1 MEALSQNG
9 RAFFMLAIFLRRLRY
24 VHIKDIGVSPLG
36 CIVIVHPCPTRLG
49 IEQRVAVHHFCVS
62 TQHLFNVQKIIVM
75 NENLILTKDSVPAD
89 IERYFRGVLAL
100 DQQDKVFSV
109 NLDDVWRLAYNRKD
123 AAVRALK
130 ANFIEN
136 VDYLTLPQN
145 VERSEDGT
153 FISGRTDYY
162 LTSACLE
169 YFVARKVRPVFEVY
183 RRVFHHAVAQV
194 NQQPSLQE
202 QIQAKL
208 AFADWSAKFLN
219 LNEASKL
226 GIAQKIG
233 KIVGLDDAL
242 PQSVNAGTEKPITH
256 AATDLLKSH
265 NVGISAQA
273 FNRML
278 ELKGVVKHAT
288 RPGKRGKVHS
298 WYVITPAFDKYGQN
312 QQDPKFQQQTQ
323 IRWYDAT
330 FMELLTIVGLNSQT
344 SLNLN

>member
-1 MEALSQNG
+1 
-9 RAFFMLAIFLRRLRY
+9 
-24 VHIKDIGVSPLG
+24 
-36 CIVIVHPCPTRLG
+36 
-49 IEQRVAVHHFCVS
+49 
-62 TQHLFNVQKIIVM
+62 M
-75 NENLILTKDSVPAD
+75 NENLVLTKDSNPSD

-109 NLDDVWRLAYNRKD
+109 NLNDVWQLCYAEKSK
-123 AAVRALK
+123 AVRALK

-136 VDYLTLPQN
+136 VDFLPIAQN
-145 VERSEDGT
+145 GKRSKDGR
-153 FISGRTDYY
+153 FNGGGYDYY

-194 NQQPSLQE
+194 QQPSLQE
-202 QIQAKL
+202 QIQANL
-208 AFADWSAKFLN
+208 TFADWAIKTLN
-219 LNEASKL
+219 INEASKL
-226 GIAQKIG
+226 GWAKKISD
-233 KIVGLDDAL
+233 KFGLAAELPDA
-242 PQSVNAGTEKPITH
+242 VNAGTEKPITH

-288 RPGKRGKVHS
+288 RPGKHGKVHS

-330 FMELLTIVGLNSQT
+330 FNELLTIVGLNRQT
-344 SLNLN
+344 LLNLK

>member
-1 MEALSQNG
+1 MNG
-9 RAFFMLAIFLRRLRY
+9 
-24 VHIKDIGVSPLG
+24 
-36 CIVIVHPCPTRLG
+36 
-49 IEQRVAVHHFCVS
+49 
-62 TQHLFNVQKIIVM
+62 
-75 NENLILTKDSVPAD
+75 NLILTKDSVPAD

-153 FISGRTDYY
+153 FISGGTDYY

-194 NQQPSLQE
+194 QQQPSLQE

-219 LNEASKL
+219 LNDASKL

-233 KIVGLDDAL
+233 KMVGLDDAL

-256 AATDLLKSH
+256 AATDLLKQH

>member
-1 MEALSQNG
+1 
-9 RAFFMLAIFLRRLRY
+9 
-24 VHIKDIGVSPLG
+24 
-36 CIVIVHPCPTRLG
+36 
-49 IEQRVAVHHFCVS
+49 
-62 TQHLFNVQKIIVM
+62 M
-75 NENLILTKDSVPAD
+75 NESLILTKESVPSD

-109 NLDDVWRLAYNRKD
+109 NLDDVWQLAYSRKD
-123 AAVRALK
+123 NAVRALK
-130 ANFIEN
+130 ANFMEN
-136 VDYLTLPQN
+136 VDYIAIQKSENSSLPQN
-145 VERSEDGT
+145 AEQDWGGNNKV
-153 FISGRTDYY
+153 DYHI
-162 LTSACLE
+162 TSACLE

-194 NQQPSLQE
+194 QQPSLQE

-208 AFADWSAKFLN
+208 VFADWSAKFLN
-219 LNEASKL
+219 LNDASKL

-233 KIVGLDDAL
+233 KMVGLDDTL
-242 PQSVNAGTEKPITH
+242 PHSVNAGTEKPITH

-312 QQDPKFQQQTQ
+312 QQDPRFQQQTQ

>member
-1 MEALSQNG
+1 MDAVKVFTHPVFGQVRVIDDNASGELLFCANDVTNALGYSNG
-9 RAFFMLAIFLRRLRY
+9 RDAISRH
-24 VHIKDIGVSPLG
+24 VDIRDVAKHDMGVVTG
-36 CIVIVHPCPTRLG
+36 
-49 IEQRVAVHHFCVS
+49 
-62 TQHLFNVQKIIVM
+62 K
-75 NENLILTKDSVPAD
+75 
-89 IERYFRGVLAL
+89 
-100 DQQDKVFSV
+100 
-109 NLDDVWRLAYNRKD
+109 
-123 AAVRALK
+123 K
-130 ANFIEN
+130 A
-136 VDYLTLPQN
+136 
-145 VERSEDGT
+145 DGT
-153 FISGRTDYY
+153 DAYQAVVTTFINESGVYSLIFSSKQERAKEFKHWV
-162 LTSACLE
+162 TSEVLPSI
-169 YFVARKVRPVFEVY
+169 RKTGQYNANVSS
-183 RRVFHHAVAQV
+183 ATL
-194 NQQPSLQE
+194 NE
-202 QIQAKL
+202 QLQAKL

-233 KIVGLDDAL
+233 KMVGLDDAL

-323 IRWYDAT
+323 IRWYDNL
-330 FMELLTIVGLNSQT
+330 FSELLTIVGLNKQI
-344 SLNLN
+344 SLNL

>member
-1 MEALSQNG
+1 MDAVKVFTHPVFGQVRVIDDNASGELLFCANDVTHALEYANG
-9 RAFFMLAIFLRRLRY
+9 RKAVADHVDSR
-24 VHIKDIGVSPLG
+24 DILKRDMGVVTG
-36 CIVIVHPCPTRLG
+36 
-49 IEQRVAVHHFCVS
+49 
-62 TQHLFNVQKIIVM
+62 K
-75 NENLILTKDSVPAD
+75 
-89 IERYFRGVLAL
+89 
-100 DQQDKVFSV
+100 
-109 NLDDVWRLAYNRKD
+109 
-123 AAVRALK
+123 K
-130 ANFIEN
+130 A
-136 VDYLTLPQN
+136 
-145 VERSEDGT
+145 DGT
-153 FISGRTDYY
+153 DAYQTVITTFINESGVYSLIFSSKQERAKEFKHWV
-162 LTSACLE
+162 TSEVLPSI
-169 YFVARKVRPVFEVY
+169 RKTGQYSANE
-183 RRVFHHAVAQV
+183 ASTTL
-194 NQQPSLQE
+194 NELL
-202 QIQAKL
+202 QAKL

-219 LNEASKL
+219 LNDASKL

-233 KIVGLDDAL
+233 KMVGLDDAL

-256 AATDLLKSH
+256 AATDLLKQH

>member
-1 MEALSQNG
+1 
-9 RAFFMLAIFLRRLRY
+9 
-24 VHIKDIGVSPLG
+24 
-36 CIVIVHPCPTRLG
+36 
-49 IEQRVAVHHFCVS
+49 
-62 TQHLFNVQKIIVM
+62 M
-75 NENLILTKDSVPAD
+75 NENLILTKDSVPSD

-109 NLDDVWRLAYNRKD
+109 NLDDVWQLAYSRKD
-123 AAVRALK
+123 NAVRALK
-130 ANFIEN
+130 ANFMEN
-136 VDYLTLPQN
+136 VDYIAIQKSENSSLPQN
-145 VERSEDGT
+145 AEQDWGGNNKV
-153 FISGRTDYY
+153 DYY
-162 LTSACLE
+162 ITSACLE

-194 NQQPSLQE
+194 QQQPSLQE
-202 QIQAKL
+202 QVQAKL

-219 LNEASKL
+219 LNDASKL

-233 KIVGLDDAL
+233 KMVGLDDAL
-242 PQSVNAGTEKPITH
+242 PQSINAGTEKPITH

-278 ELKGVVKHAT
+278 EIKGVVKHAT
-288 RPGKRGKVHS
+288 RPGKHGKVHN

-323 IRWYDAT
+323 IRWYDNL
-330 FMELLTIVGLNSQT
+330 FNELLTIVGLNRQT
-344 SLNLN
+344 SLNI

>member
-1 MEALSQNG
+1 MDAVKVFTHPVFGQVRVIDDNASGELLFCANDVTNALGYSNG
-9 RAFFMLAIFLRRLRY
+9 RDAISRH
-24 VHIKDIGVSPLG
+24 VDIRDVVKHDMGVVTG
-36 CIVIVHPCPTRLG
+36 
-49 IEQRVAVHHFCVS
+49 
-62 TQHLFNVQKIIVM
+62 K
-75 NENLILTKDSVPAD
+75 
-89 IERYFRGVLAL
+89 
-100 DQQDKVFSV
+100 
-109 NLDDVWRLAYNRKD
+109 
-123 AAVRALK
+123 K
-130 ANFIEN
+130 A
-136 VDYLTLPQN
+136 
-145 VERSEDGT
+145 DGT
-153 FISGRTDYY
+153 DAYQTVITTFINESGVYSLIFSSKQERAKEFKHWV
-162 LTSACLE
+162 TSEVLPSI
-169 YFVARKVRPVFEVY
+169 RKTGQYNANVSS
-183 RRVFHHAVAQV
+183 ATL
-194 NQQPSLQE
+194 NE
-202 QIQAKL
+202 QLQAKL

-219 LNEASKL
+219 LNDASKL

-233 KIVGLDDAL
+233 KMVGLDDAL

-288 RPGKRGKVHS
+288 RPGKKGKVHS

>member
-1 MEALSQNG
+1 MNTNVILS
-9 RAFFMLAIFLRRLRY
+9 
-24 VHIKDIGVSPLG
+24 
-36 CIVIVHPCPTRLG
+36 
-49 IEQRVAVHHFCVS
+49 
-62 TQHLFNVQKIIVM
+62 
-75 NENLILTKDSVPAD
+75 KDSNPSD
-89 IERYFRGVLAL
+89 IERYFRSVLAL

-109 NLDDVWRLAYNRKD
+109 NLDDVWQLVYSRKD
-123 AAVRALK
+123 NAVRALK
-130 ANFIEN
+130 ANFMEN
-136 VDYLTLPQN
+136 VDYIAIQKSENSSLPQN
-145 VERSEDGT
+145 AEQDWGGNNKV
-153 FISGRTDYY
+153 DYY
-162 LTSACLE
+162 ITSACLE

-194 NQQPSLQE
+194 QQQPSLQE

-208 AFADWSAKFLN
+208 VFADWSAKFLN
-219 LNEASKL
+219 LNDASKL

-233 KIVGLDDAL
+233 KMVGLDDAL

>member
-1 MEALSQNG
+1 
-9 RAFFMLAIFLRRLRY
+9 
-24 VHIKDIGVSPLG
+24 
-36 CIVIVHPCPTRLG
+36 
-49 IEQRVAVHHFCVS
+49 
-62 TQHLFNVQKIIVM
+62 M
-75 NENLILTKDSVPAD
+75 NENLILTKDSVPSD

-109 NLDDVWRLAYNRKD
+109 NLDDVWQLAYSRKD
-123 AAVRALK
+123 NAVRALK
-130 ANFIEN
+130 ANFMEN
-136 VDYLTLPQN
+136 VDYIAIQKSENSSLPQN
-145 VERSEDGT
+145 AEQDWGGNNKV
-153 FISGRTDYY
+153 DYY
-162 LTSACLE
+162 ITSACLE

-194 NQQPSLQE
+194 KQQPSLQE
-202 QIQAKL
+202 QIQANL
-208 AFADWSAKFLN
+208 TFADWAIKTLN
-219 LNEASKL
+219 INEASKL
-226 GIAQKIG
+226 GWAKKISD
-233 KIVGLDDAL
+233 KFGLAAELPDA
-242 PQSVNAGTEKPITH
+242 VNAGTEKPITH
-256 AATDLLKSH
+256 AATDLLKQH
-265 NVGISAQA
+265 NVGIPAQA

>member
-1 MEALSQNG
+1 
-9 RAFFMLAIFLRRLRY
+9 
-24 VHIKDIGVSPLG
+24 
-36 CIVIVHPCPTRLG
+36 
-49 IEQRVAVHHFCVS
+49 
-62 TQHLFNVQKIIVM
+62 M
-75 NENLILTKDSVPAD
+75 NENLILTKESVPSD

-109 NLDDVWRLAYNRKD
+109 NLDDVWQLAYTRKD

-130 ANFIEN
+130 SNFIEN
-136 VDYLTLPQN
+136 VDYITIHQN
-145 VERSEDGT
+145 VETATGGVKVSN
-153 FISGRTDYY
+153 YY

-194 NQQPSLQE
+194 QQQPSLQE
-202 QIQAKL
+202 QVQAKL

-219 LNEASKL
+219 LNDASKL
-226 GIAQKIG
+226 GMAQKIG
-233 KIVGLDDAL
+233 KMVGLDDAL

-288 RPGKRGKVHS
+288 RPGKHGKVHS

-323 IRWYDAT
+323 IRWYDNL
-330 FMELLTIVGLNSQT
+330 FNELLTIVGLNRQT
-344 SLNLN
+344 SLNI

>member
-1 MEALSQNG
+1 MDAVKVFNHPVFGQVRVIDDNASGELLFCANDVTHALEYANG
-9 RAFFMLAIFLRRLRY
+9 RKAVADHVDSRDILKR
-24 VHIKDIGVSPLG
+24 DIGVVTG
-36 CIVIVHPCPTRLG
+36 
-49 IEQRVAVHHFCVS
+49 
-62 TQHLFNVQKIIVM
+62 K
-75 NENLILTKDSVPAD
+75 
-89 IERYFRGVLAL
+89 
-100 DQQDKVFSV
+100 
-109 NLDDVWRLAYNRKD
+109 
-123 AAVRALK
+123 K
-130 ANFIEN
+130 A
-136 VDYLTLPQN
+136 
-145 VERSEDGT
+145 DGT
-153 FISGRTDYY
+153 DAYQTVNTTFINESGVYSLIFSSKQERAKEFKHWV
-162 LTSACLE
+162 TSEVLPSI
-169 YFVARKVRPVFEVY
+169 RKTGQY
-183 RRVFHHAVAQV
+183 SANAASTTL
-194 NQQPSLQE
+194 NE
-202 QIQAKL
+202 QLQAKL

-219 LNEASKL
+219 LNDASKL

-233 KIVGLDDAL
+233 KMVGLDDAL

-330 FMELLTIVGLNSQT
+330 FTELLTIVGLNSQT

>member
-1 MEALSQNG
+1 
-9 RAFFMLAIFLRRLRY
+9 
-24 VHIKDIGVSPLG
+24 
-36 CIVIVHPCPTRLG
+36 
-49 IEQRVAVHHFCVS
+49 
-62 TQHLFNVQKIIVM
+62 M
-75 NENLILTKDSVPAD
+75 NENLILTKDSVPSD

-109 NLDDVWRLAYNRKD
+109 NLDDVWQLVYSERSK
-123 AAVRALK
+123 AVRALK

-136 VDYLTLPQN
+136 VDFIPLAQN
-145 VERSEDGT
+145 GKQNKQGGNNK
-153 FISGRTDYY
+153 IDYY

-194 NQQPSLQE
+194 QQQPSLQE

-208 AFADWSAKFLN
+208 VFADWSAKFLN
-219 LNEASKL
+219 LNDASKL

-233 KIVGLDDAL
+233 KMVGLDDAL

-330 FMELLTIVGLNSQT
+330 FTELLTIVGLNSQT

>member
-1 MEALSQNG
+1 MVL
-9 RAFFMLAIFLRRLRY
+9 
-24 VHIKDIGVSPLG
+24 PL
-36 CIVIVHPCPTRLG
+36 IVPM
-49 IEQRVAVHHFCVS
+49 
-62 TQHLFNVQKIIVM
+62 FNCSKFNEM
-75 NENLILTKDSVPAD
+75 NENLILTKESVSSD

-109 NLDDVWRLAYNRKD
+109 NLDDVWQLAYSRKD
-123 AAVRALK
+123 NAVRALK
-130 ANFIEN
+130 ANFMEN
-136 VDYLTLPQN
+136 VDYIAIQKSENSSLPQN
-145 VERSEDGT
+145 AEQDWGGNNKV
-153 FISGRTDYY
+153 DYY
-162 LTSACLE
+162 ITSACLE

-194 NQQPSLQE
+194 QQQPSLQE
-202 QIQAKL
+202 QIQANL
-208 AFADWSAKFLN
+208 TFADWAIKTLN
-219 LNEASKL
+219 INEASKL
-226 GIAQKIG
+226 GWAKKISD
-233 KIVGLDDAL
+233 KFGLAAELPDA
-242 PQSVNAGTEKPITH
+242 VNAGTEKPITH

>member
-1 MEALSQNG
+1 M
-9 RAFFMLAIFLRRLRY
+9 
-24 VHIKDIGVSPLG
+24 D
-36 CIVIVHPCPTRLG
+36 
-49 IEQRVAVHHFCVS
+49 
-62 TQHLFNVQKIIVM
+62 
-75 NENLILTKDSVPAD
+75 ENLILSKDSNPSD

-109 NLDDVWRLAYNRKD
+109 NLDDVWQLAYTRKD

-130 ANFIEN
+130 ANFIVN
-136 VDYLTLPQN
+136 VDYLPLPQN

-153 FISGRTDYY
+153 FISGGTDYY

-194 NQQPSLQE
+194 QQQPSIQE

-219 LNEASKL
+219 LNDASKL
-226 GIAQKIG
+226 GMAQKIG
-233 KIVGLDDAL
+233 KMVGLDDAL

-278 ELKGVVKHAT
+278 EIKGVVKHAT
-288 RPGKRGKVHS
+288 RPGKHGKVHS

-323 IRWYDAT
+323 IRWYDNL
-330 FMELLTIVGLNSQT
+330 FNELLTIVGLNRQT
-344 SLNLN
+344 SLNI

>member
-1 MEALSQNG
+1 MSRDRKLPSGFSQRALTTRSAVFRVLNLCD
-9 RAFFMLAIFLRRLRY
+9 MNTN
-24 VHIKDIGVSPLG
+24 
-36 CIVIVHPCPTRLG
+36 VIL
-49 IEQRVAVHHFCVS
+49 S
-62 TQHLFNVQKIIVM
+62 
-75 NENLILTKDSVPAD
+75 KDSSPSD

-109 NLDDVWRLAYNRKD
+109 NLDDVWQLAYSRKD
-123 AAVRALK
+123 NAVRALK
-130 ANFIEN
+130 ANFMEN
-136 VDYLTLPQN
+136 VDYIAIQKSENSSLPQN
-145 VERSEDGT
+145 AEQDWGGNNKV
-153 FISGRTDYY
+153 DYY
-162 LTSACLE
+162 ITSACLE

-194 NQQPSLQE
+194 QQQPSLQE

-208 AFADWSAKFLN
+208 AFADWIAKFLN
-219 LNEASKL
+219 LNDASKL

-233 KIVGLDDAL
+233 KMVGLDDAL

>member
-1 MEALSQNG
+1 
-9 RAFFMLAIFLRRLRY
+9 
-24 VHIKDIGVSPLG
+24 
-36 CIVIVHPCPTRLG
+36 
-49 IEQRVAVHHFCVS
+49 
-62 TQHLFNVQKIIVM
+62 M
-75 NENLILTKDSVPAD
+75 NENLILTKDSVPSD

-109 NLDDVWRLAYNRKD
+109 NLDDVWQLAYSRKD
-123 AAVRALK
+123 NAVRALK
-130 ANFIEN
+130 ANFMEN
-136 VDYLTLPQN
+136 VDYIAIQKSENSSLPKNAEQDWGGN
-145 VERSEDGT
+145 NKV
-153 FISGRTDYY
+153 DYY
-162 LTSACLE
+162 ITSACLE

-194 NQQPSLQE
+194 QQQPSLQE
-202 QIQAKL
+202 QIQANL
-208 AFADWSAKFLN
+208 TFADWAIKTLN
-219 LNEASKL
+219 INEASKL
-226 GIAQKIG
+226 GWAKKISD
-233 KIVGLDDAL
+233 KFGLAAELPDA
-242 PQSVNAGTEKPITH
+242 VNAGTEKPITH

>member
-1 MEALSQNG
+1 MIWNTNVILS
-9 RAFFMLAIFLRRLRY
+9 
-24 VHIKDIGVSPLG
+24 
-36 CIVIVHPCPTRLG
+36 
-49 IEQRVAVHHFCVS
+49 
-62 TQHLFNVQKIIVM
+62 
-75 NENLILTKDSVPAD
+75 KDSNPSD

-109 NLDDVWRLAYNRKD
+109 NLDDVWQLVYSERSK
-123 AAVRALK
+123 AVRALK

-136 VDYLTLPQN
+136 VDFIPLAQN
-145 VERSEDGT
+145 GKQNKQGGSNK
-153 FISGRTDYY
+153 IDYY

-194 NQQPSLQE
+194 QQPSLQE
-202 QIQAKL
+202 QIQANL
-208 AFADWSAKFLN
+208 TFADWAIKTLN
-219 LNEASKL
+219 INEASKL
-226 GIAQKIG
+226 GWAKRISDKF
-233 KIVGLDDAL
+233 GLAAELPDA
-242 PQSVNAGTEKPITH
+242 VNAGTEKPITH

-288 RPGKRGKVHS
+288 RPGKQGKVHS

-330 FMELLTIVGLNSQT
+330 FTELLTIVGLNRQT
-344 SLNLN
+344 LLNLK

>member
-1 MEALSQNG
+1 MDG
-9 RAFFMLAIFLRRLRY
+9 
-24 VHIKDIGVSPLG
+24 
-36 CIVIVHPCPTRLG
+36 
-49 IEQRVAVHHFCVS
+49 
-62 TQHLFNVQKIIVM
+62 
-75 NENLILTKDSVPAD
+75 NLILTKDSVPAD

-153 FISGRTDYY
+153 FISGGTDYY

-194 NQQPSLQE
+194 QQQPSLQE

-219 LNEASKL
+219 LNDASKL

-233 KIVGLDDAL
+233 KMVGLDDAL

>member
-1 MEALSQNG
+1 
-9 RAFFMLAIFLRRLRY
+9 
-24 VHIKDIGVSPLG
+24 
-36 CIVIVHPCPTRLG
+36 
-49 IEQRVAVHHFCVS
+49 
-62 TQHLFNVQKIIVM
+62 M
-75 NENLILTKDSVPAD
+75 NNMTLTKTSNPSD
-89 IERYFRGVLAL
+89 IERYFRGVLEL
-100 DQQDKVFSV
+100 DKQNKEFSV
-109 NLDDVWRLAYNRKD
+109 NLDDVWQLAYERKD
-123 AAVRALK
+123 NAVRGLK

-136 VDYLTLPQN
+136 VD
-145 VERSEDGT
+145 
-153 FISGRTDYY
+153 FIVIRNNAENSSAGRPTDDYH

-194 NQQPSLQE
+194 QQHPSLQE

-226 GIAQKIG
+226 DIAQKIG
-233 KIVGLDDAL
+233 KMVGLDDAL

>member
-1 MEALSQNG
+1 MNG
-9 RAFFMLAIFLRRLRY
+9 
-24 VHIKDIGVSPLG
+24 
-36 CIVIVHPCPTRLG
+36 
-49 IEQRVAVHHFCVS
+49 
-62 TQHLFNVQKIIVM
+62 
-75 NENLILTKDSVPAD
+75 NLILTKDSVPAD

-109 NLDDVWRLAYNRKD
+109 NLDDVWQLAYSRKD
-123 AAVRALK
+123 NAVRALK
-130 ANFIEN
+130 ANFMEN
-136 VDYLTLPQN
+136 VDYIAIQKSENSSLPQN
-145 VERSEDGT
+145 AEQDWGGNNKV
-153 FISGRTDYY
+153 DYY
-162 LTSACLE
+162 ITSACLE

-194 NQQPSLQE
+194 QQQPSLQE
-202 QIQAKL
+202 QIQANL
-208 AFADWSAKFLN
+208 TFADWAIKTLN
-219 LNEASKL
+219 INEASKL
-226 GIAQKIG
+226 GWAKKISD
-233 KIVGLDDAL
+233 KSGLAAELPDA
-242 PQSVNAGTEKPITH
+242 VNAGTEKPITH

>member
-1 MEALSQNG
+1 MDAVKVFTHPVFGQVRVIDDNASGELLFCANDVTNALGYSNG
-9 RAFFMLAIFLRRLRY
+9 RDAISRH
-24 VHIKDIGVSPLG
+24 VDIRDVAKHDMGVVTG
-36 CIVIVHPCPTRLG
+36 
-49 IEQRVAVHHFCVS
+49 
-62 TQHLFNVQKIIVM
+62 K
-75 NENLILTKDSVPAD
+75 
-89 IERYFRGVLAL
+89 
-100 DQQDKVFSV
+100 
-109 NLDDVWRLAYNRKD
+109 
-123 AAVRALK
+123 K
-130 ANFIEN
+130 A
-136 VDYLTLPQN
+136 
-145 VERSEDGT
+145 DGT
-153 FISGRTDYY
+153 DAYQAVVTTFINESGVYSLIFSSKQERAKEFKHWV
-162 LTSACLE
+162 TSEVLPSI
-169 YFVARKVRPVFEVY
+169 RKTGQY
-183 RRVFHHAVAQV
+183 SA
-194 NQQPSLQE
+194 NSSSTTLNE
-202 QIQAKL
+202 QLQAKL
-208 AFADWSAKFLN
+208 VFADWSAKFLN
-219 LNEASKL
+219 LNDASKL
-226 GIAQKIG
+226 GIAQKIR
-233 KIVGLDDAL
+233 KMVGLDDAL

>member
-1 MEALSQNG
+1 
-9 RAFFMLAIFLRRLRY
+9 
-24 VHIKDIGVSPLG
+24 
-36 CIVIVHPCPTRLG
+36 
-49 IEQRVAVHHFCVS
+49 
-62 TQHLFNVQKIIVM
+62 M
-75 NENLILTKDSVPAD
+75 NENLILTKESVPSD

-153 FISGRTDYY
+153 FISGGTDYY

-194 NQQPSLQE
+194 QKQPSLQE
-202 QIQAKL
+202 QLQANL
-208 AFADWSAKFLN
+208 TFADWAIKTLN
-219 LNEASKL
+219 INEASKL
-226 GIAQKIG
+226 GWAKKISDKFG
-233 KIVGLDDAL
+233 FAAELPDA
-242 PQSVNAGTEKPITH
+242 VNAGTEKPITH

>member
-1 MEALSQNG
+1 
-9 RAFFMLAIFLRRLRY
+9 MLAIFLRRLRY
-24 VHIKDIGVSPLG
+24 IHIKDIGVSPLG
-36 CIVIVHPCPTRLG
+36 CIVMVHPCPPRLG
-49 IEQRVAVHHFCVS
+49 IEQRVAVHPFCVS

-75 NENLILTKDSVPAD
+75 NENLILTKESVPSD

-153 FISGRTDYY
+153 FISGGTDYY

-194 NQQPSLQE
+194 QQQPSLQE

-219 LNEASKL
+219 LNDASKL

-233 KIVGLDDAL
+233 KMVGLDDAL

>member
-1 MEALSQNG
+1 
-9 RAFFMLAIFLRRLRY
+9 
-24 VHIKDIGVSPLG
+24 
-36 CIVIVHPCPTRLG
+36 
-49 IEQRVAVHHFCVS
+49 
-62 TQHLFNVQKIIVM
+62 M
-75 NENLILTKDSVPAD
+75 NENLILTKESVPSD

-109 NLDDVWRLAYNRKD
+109 NLDDVWQLAYTRKD

-136 VDYLTLPQN
+136 VDYITIHQN
-145 VERSEDGT
+145 VETATGGVKVSN
-153 FISGRTDYY
+153 YY

-194 NQQPSLQE
+194 QQPSLQE

-233 KIVGLDDAL
+233 KMVGLDDAL

-256 AATDLLKSH
+256 AATDLLKSYS
-265 NVGISAQA
+265 VGISAQA

-278 ELKGVVKHAT
+278 EIKGVVKHAT
-288 RPGKRGKVHS
+288 RPGKHGKVHS

-330 FMELLTIVGLNSQT
+330 FNELLTIVGLNKQT
-344 SLNLN
+344 SLNLK